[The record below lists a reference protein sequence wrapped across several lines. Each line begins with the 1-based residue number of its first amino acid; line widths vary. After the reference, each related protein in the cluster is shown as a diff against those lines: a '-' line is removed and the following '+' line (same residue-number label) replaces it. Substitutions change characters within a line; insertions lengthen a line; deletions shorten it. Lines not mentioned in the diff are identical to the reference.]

1 LSIATLLIV
10 RTAQRSTD
18 FEIKGDRTL
27 VTLSSLKLH
36 SVALIK
42 IFDLNA
48 RSEAAAMKEYIFTTI
63 VWSDESKSLLPDDF
77 FNRSGHDTI
86 PSFMRWL
93 FENPL
98 NWIGCLTTLGLHPR
112 VIFRNHI
119 SKAHLSSILYYIT
132 GHGYGHAVR
141 SNQVIR
147 HLQKIAPHLNIH
159 VRTTAPEWLIQ
170 GQIIP
175 SPQTLD
181 IGIVQKDSLDMDL
194 EATLQ
199 ACQALQQNFRGVIQ
213 QEMDFVSEHQIRLIV
228 GDIPSLCFEI
238 AARVAIPSVAI
249 GNFTWSEIYRAY
261 IKNYPG
267 FISLIEEMEDF
278 YREATLALTLPYPC
292 GVEVFPRRQPIPWI
306 ARTSSLT
313 REQARLS
320 FGLPQSS
327 IIVLLSFGGLGLKR
341 IDRRKLKELSG
352 FFFVTT
358 GEIGQEFD
366 NMRVLP
372 EAQRKYED
380 LVRAVDVVVTK
391 PGYGIVADVI
401 SHRVRVLYTDRG
413 DFSEY
418 PYLVQALNE
427 CATAEFIAQDELL
440 SGNIEPYLHRL
451 LNKEQNW
458 PDVGLDGARIAAEK
472 ILALMEA
479 PGTY

>member
-1 LSIATLLIV
+1 LGH
-10 RTAQRSTD
+10 RSTD
-18 FEIKGDRTL
+18 LEIKSDGTL
-27 VTLSSLKLH
+27 VTFSSLKLH
-36 SVALIK
+36 RVALIK
-42 IFDLNA
+42 ILDLNA
-48 RSEAAAMKEYIFTTI
+48 RSEAAAMKEYIFTAV
-63 VWSDESKSLLPDDF
+63 VWSDESKALLPDDF
-77 FNRSGHDTI
+77 FYRSGHDSI
-86 PSFMRWL
+86 PSFYLLALVILKR
-93 FENPL
+93 PL
-98 NWIGCLTTLGLHPR
+98 NRIGCLTTPRLHPR

-147 HLQKIAPHLNIH
+147 HLQKIAPGLKIY

-170 GQIIP
+170 GRIIP
-175 SPQTLD
+175 SRQTLD

-199 ACQALQQNFRGVIQ
+199 ACQALHHNLRGVIE
-213 QEMDFVSEHQIRLIV
+213 QEMDFVNAHQIRLIV
-228 GDIPSLCFEI
+228 GDIPPLCFEI
-238 AARVAIPSVAI
+238 AARAAIASVAI

-261 IKNYPG
+261 SKNYPG
-267 FISLIEEMEDF
+267 FISLIAEMEDF
-278 YREATLALTLPYPC
+278 HREATLALTLPYPC
-292 GVEVFPRRQPIPWI
+292 GFEVFPRRQPIPWI

-313 REQARLS
+313 RERARTA
-320 FGLPQSS
+320 FGLPQSVT
-327 IIVLLSFGGLGLKR
+327 IVLLSFGGLGLKR
-341 IDRRKLKELSG
+341 IAWRKLKELSG

-366 NMRVLP
+366 NVRVLP

-401 SHRVRVLYTDRG
+401 SHRVRALYTDRG

-427 CATAEFIAQDELL
+427 SATAEFIPQDDLL
-440 SGNIEPYLHRL
+440 SGNMESYLHRL
-451 LNKEQNW
+451 LNKQQNW
-458 PDVGLDGARIAAEK
+458 PVVRLDGARTAAEK
-472 ILALMEA
+472 ILELLEA
-479 PGTY
+479 PGAY

>member
-1 LSIATLLIV
+1 
-10 RTAQRSTD
+10 
-18 FEIKGDRTL
+18 
-27 VTLSSLKLH
+27 
-36 SVALIK
+36 
-42 IFDLNA
+42 
-48 RSEAAAMKEYIFTTI
+48 
-63 VWSDESKSLLPDDF
+63 
-77 FNRSGHDTI
+77 
-86 PSFMRWL
+86 
-93 FENPL
+93 
-98 NWIGCLTTLGLHPR
+98 LHPR

-159 VRTTAPEWLIQ
+159 VRTTTPEWLIQ
-170 GQIIP
+170 GRIIP

-199 ACQALQQNFRGVIQ
+199 ACQALHQNFRGVIQ

-228 GDIPSLCFEI
+228 GDIPPLCFEI
-238 AARVAIPSVAI
+238 AARAAIPSVAI

-278 YREATLALTLPYPC
+278 HRAATLALTLPYPC
-292 GVEVFPRRQPIPWI
+292 GVDVFPRRQPIPWI
-306 ARTSSLT
+306 TRTSSLT
-313 REQARLS
+313 REQARMA
-320 FGLPQSS
+320 FGLPTSANL
-327 IIVLLSFGGLGLKR
+327 VLLSFGGLGLKR
-341 IDRRKLKELSG
+341 IAWRKLKELSG

-358 GEIGQEFD
+358 GDIEPGID
-366 NMRVLP
+366 NVRFLP

-380 LVRAVDVVVTK
+380 LVRAMDVVVTK

-427 CATAEFIAQDELL
+427 CATAEFIPQDKLL

-458 PDVGLDGARIAAEK
+458 PDVALDGARIAAEK

-479 PGTY
+479 PRAY